1 MGMSAVVS
9 FALVNE
15 GRNEPSERLERKFFI
30 RPGKIGFAFGL
41 LSQLCMKDTAYFSEQ
56 INSLYFDTPDLEQH
70 EISSSGDFRKDKV
83 RIRWYGNGIDSDR
96 EKTVFLE
103 WKSRN
108 GFAGTKKRRK
118 MTVPAEKLELCHLAE
133 GIINREILIDT
144 LAGFGYFAS
153 GILVPVILISY
164 WRYRFTDIATGQHI
178 SLDCRIRS
186 TMVKSLP
193 SSFEKSLELPGAV
206 LEIKGKSLELPPS
219 LMGIRMLET
228 EWTRF
233 SKYSASLDA
242 HSDCPG
248 SIGRLSPSG
257 FVIR

>member
-1 MGMSAVVS
+1 MSAVVS
-9 FALVNE
+9 YALVNE
-15 GRNEPSERLERKFFI
+15 SRNELSERLERKFYI
-30 RPGKIGFAFGL
+30 RPEKTGFAFGL
-41 LSQLCMKDTAYFSEQ
+41 LNQLCARDTAYFSEQ

-83 RIRWYGNGIDSDR
+83 RIRWYGNGIDSDP
-96 EKTVFLE
+96 EKTVFIE

-118 MTVPAEKLELCHLAE
+118 MTVPAEKLELCHLSE
-133 GIINREILIDT
+133 GIINREALIDS
-144 LAGFGYFAS
+144 LAGFGYFPS

-164 WRYRFTDIATGQHI
+164 WRYRFTDIAAGQHV

-186 TMVKSLP
+186 TMVRP
-193 SSFEKSLELPGAV
+193 CPWGFEKHLELPGAV

-219 LMGIRMLET
+219 LMGITVLET

-242 HSDCPG
+242 HNDRPG